1 MLLKRAG
8 MVLLTAVLTV
18 LPGAVRAQTPA
29 PAAPVR
35 AIAPTLECQSDSST
49 AADFNGDGTDDVAIG
64 APLDD
69 VAKSKDVGSLNIV
82 YGADGD
88 GLDSTTDKLLSPATP
103 GLPALRWMFGSGRL
117 FGKALAA
124 GDFNDDNVTDLAVGM
139 PGAPVDDFANT
150 GAVLVFYG
158 TPTGLVTQTV
168 QILHQD
174 LPGMPEHNDK
184 GDSFGW
190 TLAAGDFNGDG
201 ADDLA
206 ISAPGEDFGS
216 IKDGGAVW
224 TVYGKAGPRSSGG
237 GLAPTGGVRASQ
249 LLVQGARG
257 LYETFDP
264 GDLFGLALAT
274 GNFDGDSEANKPID
288 DLAIGVPQED
298 IGIRADTGGV
308 QVLYGSS
315 GGLSTDNLFW
325 HQGSP
330 NIEGANETG
339 DLYGCALAA
348 GNFDGAKN
356 GTFDVD
362 NLAVGVPGEDLTKS
376 NQGGV
381 AVVYSV
387 PGSGLSATAGP
398 GGDQFFIERPGFAGL
413 QEQAEAS
420 ARFGQS
426 LNAQNIDKST
436 MATQTA
442 WELAIGVPGAAGGT
456 GQVFVIGGVLGTGLR
471 DLADNSYSLSA
482 NTLGTH
488 RAGNPG
494 DEFGRT
500 LAFGDYDKD
509 ADLDLVIGAPGDS
522 SCGTFNETGEFLS
535 IGPGI
540 PLSSDAVK
548 KAGAALSLYS
558 DGSSIDPFS
567 GTFPSLTPPG
577 LGNWSLTRC
586 DLVAEATSIYGLTGD
601 PQADAQFSQTIAG
614 L

>member
-1 MLLKRAG
+1 MLGAI
-8 MVLLTAVLTV
+8 LTLM
-18 LPGAVRAQTPA
+18 PGAVRAQTPTPPA
-29 PAAPVR
+29 PIR
-35 AIAPTLECQSDSST
+35 GIAPTLDCQSDSST
-49 AADFNGDGTDDVAIG
+49 SADFNGDGTDDVAIG
-64 APLDD
+64 APFDD
-69 VAKSKDVGSLNIV
+69 VSKARDVGSLNVV
-82 YGADGD
+82 YGVSGD
-88 GLDSTTDKLLSPATP
+88 GLDSSGDKLLSPATP
-103 GLPALRWMFGSGRL
+103 GLPALRWMFGTGRL

-139 PGAPVDDFANT
+139 PGAPVDDIANS

-158 TPTGLVTQTV
+158 TSAGLVAQTV
-168 QILHQD
+168 QVLHQD
-174 LPGMPEHNDK
+174 VPGMPEHNDV

-201 ADDLA
+201 ADDLSIA
-206 ISAPGEDFGS
+206 APGEDFGK

-224 TVYGKAGPRSSGG
+224 VVYGKAGPRAAGG
-237 GLAPTGGVRASQ
+237 GLAPAGGVRAPH

-257 LYETFDP
+257 LFETFDS
-264 GDLFGLALAT
+264 GDMFGLALAS
-274 GNFDGDSEANKPID
+274 GNFDGDSEASKQVD

-348 GNFDGAKN
+348 GNFDGSKN
-356 GTFDVD
+356 GAFDVD
-362 NLAVGVPGEDLTKS
+362 ALAVGVPGEDLSKS

-387 PGSGLSATAGP
+387 PGSGLQATAGP
-398 GGDQFFIERPGFAGL
+398 GGDQFFVERPGFAGL
-413 QEQAEAS
+413 QEQAEAN
-420 ARFGQS
+420 ARFGQA
-426 LNAQNIDKST
+426 LNAQNIDRST
-436 MATQTA
+436 SSAAQATDIA
-442 WELAIGVPGAAGGT
+442 WELVIGVPGASGAT
-456 GQVFVIGGVLGTGLR
+456 GQVFVIGGVQGTGLR
-471 DLADNSYSLSA
+471 DLEENSYTLSA

-500 LAFGDYDKD
+500 IAFGDYDKD
-509 ADLDLVIGAPGDS
+509 MDVDLVGGAPGDS
-522 SCGTFNETGEFLS
+522 SCGLFTEAGEFLS

-540 PLSSDAVK
+540 SLGSDAVK

-558 DGSSIDPFS
+558 DGSAIGPFNGS
-567 GTFPSLTPPG
+567 FPSLTPPG

-586 DLVAEATSIYGLTGD
+586 DLVAEGTAIYGLAGD
-601 PQADAQFSQTIAG
+601 PQADARFAYTIAG